1 MNFEKVGSP
10 IAILQNSKD
19 QSKTKILYVN
29 AEKEDVVNYIKEYK
43 SPTKEQTFQQI
54 PNITTERQIL
64 YVTGAS
70 GSGKSYFTK
79 AFTDQYKKIYPKREV
94 YLFSSISDDSSIDK
108 VKNLKRIKL
117 TPEFLQDDITV
128 QDFKDSLVI
137 FDDTDVIL
145 DKKMKL
151 KITGILNS
159 ILETGRHFNVS
170 CIYTSHVAC
179 DGRETKRILNEAH
192 SITIFPHGLGGRSLK
207 YLLDN
212 YLGLDRDQVKR
223 IKKLQSRWVS
233 ILKTFPM
240 VVLSEKEAF
249 VLNTDD

>member
-1 MNFEKVGSP
+1 MNFEKVGAP
-10 IAILQNSKD
+10 IAILQNSND

-29 AEKEDVVNYIKEYK
+29 AEKEDVVNYIKEYRAP
-43 SPTKEQTFQQI
+43 SKEQTFQQI

-117 TPEFLQDDITV
+117 TPEFLQDEINA

-145 DKKMKL
+145 DKKMKI

-212 YLGLDRDQVKR
+212 YLGLDKEQVKR

-240 VVLSEKEAF
+240 VVLSEREAF
-249 VLNTDD
+249 VLNIED